1 MREVAPVRMRRAR
14 MPAATFA
21 LVLAAFITAGPALA
35 LSELKPLP
43 AAPSDQLPSDQRID
57 DGAQTPTAP
66 PLEGPV
72 TGPDGGLPDP
82 APIIRQDGPPPD
94 DAVVDLPDTPE
105 DPGPLPEVVYDPT
118 KLPAPA
124 ARMRQLII
132 EAAATGELEKL
143 RMLLGSGPTATRL
156 AVSEVDGDP
165 VEYLKSV
172 SGDAE
177 GQEILAILLDVLSA
191 GYVHVDAGTAEE
203 MYVWPYFAAVPLEA
217 LKPAQRVELLRIVTA
232 GDVDDMRAYGAYN
245 FYRVGITPDG
255 EWRLFL
261 TGD

>member
-1 MREVAPVRMRRAR
+1 MREVAPIRMRRAR
-14 MPAATFA
+14 MSASAPTLILTA
-21 LVLAAFITAGPALA
+21 LLLSAGPVFA

-43 AAPSDQLPSDQRID
+43 AAPSDQLPQ
-57 DGAQTPTAP
+57 DGAETPAAP
-66 PLEGPV
+66 PFEGPV

-82 APIIRQDGPPPD
+82 APIIRQEGPPPD
-94 DAVVDLPDTPE
+94 DAVVELPDAPE
-105 DPGPLPEVVYDPT
+105 DPGPLPEVFYDPA

-124 ARMRQLII
+124 ARMRELII
-132 EAAATGELEKL
+132 EAATTGEVEKL
-143 RMLLGSGPTATRL
+143 RMLLGTGPTATRL
-156 AVSEVDGDP
+156 AVSEVDSDP

-191 GYVHVDAGTAEE
+191 GYVHVDAGTSED
-203 MYVWPYFAAVPLEA
+203 MYVWPYFAAMPLEA